1 MAHPTP
7 DLPPGQLESRQGHD
21 PHVRFF
27 YFLVAGLLL
36 LLGAGLAYQQLF
48 NSSLRQDQEVFQSQR
63 RILVPGPRGNI
74 FDREGRL
81 LAGNRPRFAVSLSL
95 DDLHAEFHREYI
107 LIRNAYRANDDKNL
121 PSADDMAQIARA
133 TVVQRY
139 LDFVNQAL
147 GRQAT
152 LDRKALDLHFR
163 QRLLLPY
170 MLIEDLQADEYARL
184 IEQLPVTSP
193 LQVYA
198 ASVRDYPFHSLAA
211 HTIGYVSANEGA
223 SPDADFP
230 GQHLTTLKMKGSY
243 GRDGLEKQFDARL
256 QGETG
261 GAIYRVSPAGYRLQ
275 PPLEKRTPVPGHD
288 LTTSLDVD
296 LQLTA
301 ENELE
306 DRMGAVIALDIHT
319 GEVLV
324 LASKPGYNLQDFVP
338 HLSQAEAAD
347 IYDRGAYLNR
357 AVSGLYPP
365 GSTFKILTS
374 IAALRSGALTPDDLI
389 ADCQG
394 KVVIGGHTFTCDNG
408 EGHHG
413 ELSLRAAIAQ
423 SCDIYFYEA
432 GLRTNKINPEVL
444 AAEGRR
450 FHLDRP
456 TGIELPGETS
466 HMIIPDPAWKK
477 REQNNEG
484 WFVGDTANMAIGQGF
499 VRLTPLGMA
508 CFVASVARGE
518 VYTQPTLLHDP
529 NAPTQHH
536 ESIGLTIDQRTAIV
550 GGMEDCTLT
559 GTAKIL
565 ATPAFQI
572 PGLRIAGK
580 TGTAQIPG
588 KKDVAWFICF
598 APLEDPQIAV
608 AVAIEGDVPGES
620 YGGGMNASPVA
631 AKVLRVWKAK
641 QSHDWHSVTFPGP

>member
-1 MAHPTP
+1 MLHPNADP
-7 DLPPGQLESRQGHD
+7 PPGPLEARKGYD

-27 YFLVAGLLL
+27 HYLIAGLLL
-36 LLGAGLAYQQLF
+36 LLAAGLARQQLF
-48 NSSLRQDQEVFQSQR
+48 NTELRQDQEVLQSQR

-74 FDREGRL
+74 YDREGRL
-81 LAGNRPRFAVSLSL
+81 LAGNRPRFAVSLNL
-95 DDLHAEFHREYI
+95 DELHADFNREYI
-107 LIRNAYRANDDKNL
+107 LIRKAYRANDDKDL
-121 PSADDMAQIARA
+121 PSTDQMAQIARA

-139 LDFVNQAL
+139 LDSLNRTL
-147 GRQAT
+147 GRSAT

-198 ASVRDYPFHSLAA
+198 ASVRDYPFGPLAA
-211 HTIGYVSANEGA
+211 HALGYVSANEGT

-230 GQHLTTLKMKGSY
+230 GPHLTTLTMKGSY

-275 PPLEKRTPVPGHD
+275 PPLEKRAPVPGHD
-288 LTTSLDVD
+288 VITSLDVD
-296 LQLTA
+296 LQRAA
-301 ENELE
+301 EDALA
-306 DRMGAVIALDIHT
+306 DMTGSVVALDVHT

-324 LASKPGYNLQDFVP
+324 LACKPGYNLQDFVP
-338 HLSQAEAAD
+338 HLNQAAAND
-347 IYDRGAYLNR
+347 INDRGAYLNR

-374 IAALRSGALTPDDLI
+374 IAALRSGALTPGDLI

-413 ELSLRAAIAQ
+413 ELALRAAIAQ

-432 GLRTNKINPEVL
+432 GHLTTANVL
-444 AAEGRR
+444 AAEARR
-450 FHLDRP
+450 FHLDQP
-456 TGIELPGETS
+456 TGIELPGETT
-466 HMIIPDPAWKK
+466 HVIIPDEAWKK
-477 REQNNEG
+477 RVENEA

-499 VRLTPLGMA
+499 VRLTPLRMA
-508 CFVASVARGE
+508 CFAASVARGE
-518 VYTQPTLLHDP
+518 VWTRPTLLHDP
-529 NAPTQHH
+529 AAPTQHH

-550 GGMEDCTLT
+550 GGMEDCTLV
-559 GTAKIL
+559 GTARIL
-565 ATPAFQI
+565 AGPTLQI

-598 APLEDPQIAV
+598 APLEDPQIAL
-608 AVAIEGDVPGES
+608 AVAIEGEVPGES
-620 YGGGMNASPVA
+620 LGGGFYAAPVA
-631 AKVLRVWKAK
+631 QKVLKLWRAK
-641 QSHDWHSVTFPGP
+641 QGHERPSVNFPTP

>member
-1 MAHPTP
+1 M
-7 DLPPGQLESRQGHD
+7 
-21 PHVRFF
+21 
-27 YFLVAGLLL
+27 
-36 LLGAGLAYQQLF
+36 
-48 NSSLRQDQEVFQSQR
+48 
-63 RILVPGPRGNI
+63 
-74 FDREGRL
+74 
-81 LAGNRPRFAVSLSL
+81 
-95 DDLHAEFHREYI
+95 
-107 LIRNAYRANDDKNL
+107 
-121 PSADDMAQIARA
+121 
-133 TVVQRY
+133 
-139 LDFVNQAL
+139 
-147 GRQAT
+147 
-152 LDRKALDLHFR
+152 
-163 QRLLLPY
+163 
-170 MLIEDLQADEYARL
+170 
-184 IEQLPVTSP
+184 
-193 LQVYA
+193 
-198 ASVRDYPFHSLAA
+198 
-211 HTIGYVSANEGA
+211 
-223 SPDADFP
+223 
-230 GQHLTTLKMKGSY
+230 
-243 GRDGLEKQFDARL
+243 
-256 QGETG
+256 
-261 GAIYRVSPAGYRLQ
+261 
-275 PPLEKRTPVPGHD
+275 
-288 LTTSLDVD
+288 
-296 LQLTA
+296 
-301 ENELE
+301 
-306 DRMGAVIALDIHT
+306 
-319 GEVLV
+319 
-324 LASKPGYNLQDFVP
+324 
-338 HLSQAEAAD
+338 
-347 IYDRGAYLNR
+347 
-357 AVSGLYPP
+357 
-365 GSTFKILTS
+365 
-374 IAALRSGALTPDDLI
+374 
-389 ADCQG
+389 
-394 KVVIGGHTFTCDNG
+394 
-408 EGHHG
+408 
-413 ELSLRAAIAQ
+413 RAAIAQ